1 MHSIR
6 SIETGMQNSALAVVL
21 AKHMP
26 NPVLTSLPGALS
38 ATCHSLIGYVQ
49 VCIYYITLYH
59 NYPHYI

>member
-1 MHSIR
+1 MPFIL

-38 ATCHSLIGYVQ
+38 ATCHSLIGYVH
-49 VCIYYITLYH
+49 VDMFHVHFLL
-59 NYPHYI
+59 PL